1 MNFKA
6 RWAHGKILIPD
17 GRSPITPPSR
27 SSPPR
32 SKTVGVEVEFDLNPL
47 NESNNG
53 QTYIGV
59 FQVARI
65 VTASNSSLR

>member
-6 RWAHGKILIPD
+6 RWAHGKILMPD
-17 GRSPITPPSR
+17 GRSPISPP
-27 SSPPR
+27 SPPR
-32 SKTVGVEVEFDLNPL
+32 SKTVAVEVEFDLNPL
-47 NESNNG
+47 NESNTG